1 MDIVAQ
7 KLIIEYENIEAA
19 YNEAETMVNSVEIMS
34 DNKLYNFYL
43 KQKKKYQ
50 DIALKYKSYK
60 ELLQE
65 ESLYRDMLKSSES
78 DSLSVKAELDT
89 VAERLSLV
97 YEDLKSSYFNMQ
109 SMKNEMVQVELTYK
123 SGDVDSLADYK
134 AVIENFATVES
145 LNIMQ
150 EKQDS
155 QHLVYDISGEGAY
168 YNLKHFSGLVKI
180 IKNSKESFLISAVIE
195 KQNNDISF
203 SENDVIV
210 ETLKSGGAGGQHIN
224 KTESAVR
231 LVHVPTGISVKCQDE
246 RSQTKNKERAMET
259 LKQKILQKIKE
270 NNENYIKNQR
280 KNFKNAIFSD
290 TPIVVFDFDKHLFI
304 DNRLKKSFDINVVL
318 SGNLQTISNEL
329 KVKNG

>member
-123 SGDVDSLADYK
+123 SGDTESLIEFK
-134 AVIENFATVES
+134 TMLENFATVES
-145 LNIMQ
+145 LNIIQ

-280 KNFKNAIFSD
+280 KEFKNAIFSD